1 MQYRTLGRT
10 GIKVSE
16 VGFGA
21 WAIGVK
27 NWGQQ
32 DDRDS
37 IAALHK
43 ALDMGCTFIDT
54 AQVYGNGHS
63 ERLIARVFKE
73 RGERV
78 TVSTKIP
85 PKNDIWG
92 PQPGT
97 DIRDAFPAD
106 WLIERCE
113 MSLRNLET
121 ETIDIYQ
128 LHTWC
133 PTWDKETEW
142 YEALV
147 KLREQGKIR
156 YIGISVSD
164 HRPWE
169 ANPQIKAGRV
179 DTIQVIYNIL
189 DQSPEKE
196 LFPLAQKHNVG
207 IINRVPLASGA
218 LTGKW
223 TRDTKFPPGDWRG
236 EWKTRDWLL
245 NKVEQVEQLRFLEK
259 ETGMPLATAA
269 LKYCLAHPA
278 LSTAIPGIRNV
289 RQAETNLSASDGITL
304 DATVIE
310 RLREMYTQGL
320 LGRDTSAE

>member
-1 MQYRTLGRT
+1 MQYRILERT

-21 WAIGVK
+21 WAIGGGWGPK
-27 NWGQQ
+27 N
-32 DDRDS
+32 DADS
-37 IAALHK
+37 LAALHK

-78 TVSTKIP
+78 TVSTKVP
-85 PKNDIWG
+85 PKNSTWG
-92 PQPGT
+92 PRPGT
-97 DIRDAFPAD
+97 DIREAFPAD
-106 WLIERCE
+106 WLIERAE
-113 MSLRNLET
+113 LSLRNLET
-121 ETIDIYQ
+121 DTIDIYQ

-156 YIGISVSD
+156 FFGISVSD
-164 HRPWE
+164 HRPGE
-169 ANPQIKAGRV
+169 ANPHLAAGRV

-189 DQSPEKE
+189 DQSPETE
-196 LFPLAQKHNVG
+196 LFPLAQKHQVG

-223 TRDTKFPPGDWRG
+223 TKDTKFPPGDWRG
-236 EWKTRDWLL
+236 EWKTREWLL
-245 NKVEQVEQLRFLEK
+245 QKVEQVERLRFLERD
-259 ETGMPLATAA
+259 GMSMTVAA
-269 LKYCLAHPA
+269 LKYVLAHPA
-278 LSTAIPGIRNV
+278 VSVAIPGVRNV
-289 RQAETNLSASDGITL
+289 QQAEANLSASDSNPL
-304 DATVIE
+304 EPATVE
-310 RLREMYTQGL
+310 RLREMYAQGL